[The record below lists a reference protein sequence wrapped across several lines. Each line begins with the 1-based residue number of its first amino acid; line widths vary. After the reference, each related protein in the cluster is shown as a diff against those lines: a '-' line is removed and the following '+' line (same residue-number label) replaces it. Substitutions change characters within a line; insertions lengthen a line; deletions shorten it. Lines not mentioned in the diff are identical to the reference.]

1 VIILF
6 HECKTAMSSTNTMA
20 EQENMKN
27 MREHIDE
34 LLLKIKNHSPETP
47 ATIADLDTLQ
57 NDLLAYI
64 QMKLQT
70 FRSSNAKMLNAEKAL
85 KDMTDFFQKS
95 ISIIGEVNKAISS
108 KNAATTV

>member
-1 VIILF
+1 MA
-6 HECKTAMSSTNTMA
+6 TTNA
-20 EQENMKN
+20 SNSGLDK
-27 MREHIDE
+27 MRDNIDE
-34 LLLKIKNHSPETP
+34 LLQKIKNHSPETP

-64 QMKLQT
+64 KKKLQT
-70 FRSSNAKMLNAEKAL
+70 FQASNAQLINADKAL

-108 KNAATTV
+108 KNAQA